1 MNAGAIDIGGTKIA
15 VGIVD
20 AEGRILAQSET
31 PTAPELGYHAALERT
46 TTALRKL
53 LERHTIAGIGVGSAG
68 PIDPVTGVY
77 GEVGTLPGWQGST
90 LAADL
95 ERLFEVGI
103 AVENDADA
111 AALGE
116 AVWGAG
122 RGQKIQSLIY
132 VTISTGIGAGMIL
145 DGRLYRGAGGA
156 HPELGHHLLEAGA
169 NVPACYCG
177 LTGCWESLAS
187 GPAMEAWIKER
198 SNKALTAAQ
207 ICELARQ
214 GDPLYVQAI
223 EREVRYLGLGL
234 ANLVTMFCPQIIVL
248 GGGMMRS
255 ADLLFAPAIEVVK
268 RTCTQVPWRNTSIV
282 LSASNR
288 LLGAAAVWFHRAN
301 SSPQPNR
308 RPVLSAR

>member
-1 MNAGAIDIGGTKIA
+1 MANAGAIDIGGTKIA

-31 PTAPELGYHAALERT
+31 PTAPELGYHAALDRT

-53 LERHTIAGIGVGSAG
+53 LEQHPIAGIGVGSAG

-77 GEVGTLPGWQGST
+77 GEVGTLPGWQGSA

-95 ERLFEVGI
+95 ERLFQVPV

-116 AVWGAG
+116 AAWGAG
-122 RGQKIQSLIY
+122 RGRKIQSLIY
-132 VTISTGIGAGMIL
+132 ATISTGIGAGIIL

-156 HPELGHHLLEAGA
+156 HPEIGHLILDASA
-169 NVPACYCG
+169 AVPPCYCG
-177 LTGCWESLAS
+177 STGCWESLAS
-187 GPAMEAWIKER
+187 GPAMEAWFRQR
-198 SNKALTAAQ
+198 SDKALAAAQ

-214 GDPLYVQAI
+214 GDPLCVEAI
-223 EREVRYLGLGL
+223 KREVHYLGLGL
-234 ANLVTMFCPQIIVL
+234 ANLVTIFCPQIIVL

-255 ADLLFAPAIEVVK
+255 ADLLLAPAIEVVK
-268 RTCTQVPWRNTSIV
+268 RTCTQVPWMNTSIV
-282 LSASNR
+282 LSKSNS
-288 LLGAAAVWFHRAN
+288 LLGAAAVWFHRA
-301 SSPQPNR
+301 SS
-308 RPVLSAR
+308 